1 MIYFQTCGWL
11 CGILEL
17 CFCVIIL
24 VRMHIDKL
32 YFSKLVHS
40 TNLYKK
46 RYFMVVLIYGNLVTL
61 LSIVFVDDWYTC
73 KIPNCLTIFE
83 IVIPKIFC
91 FCFCIRE
98 THSILCK
105 DGVSDMIF
113 LYLLWRGRWN
123 KKSLLL
129 RLSIHLYTLDW
140 SRGDPNGWPAWYWL
154 GSQSRTPCS
163 TLAWQADSYLT
174 TLGFPSKCI
183 PHIER
188 AEWRK
193 HNNLLRSGHQLARII
208 EKTIRNRISSTRYF
222 EKPKMRGLLQKWFAT
237 RLSTA

>member
-1 MIYFQTCGWL
+1 MFDYFWNCDTQDFLFLFLHPWNTQHTMQRWGQRHD
-11 CGILEL
+11 
-17 CFCVIIL
+17 F
-24 VRMHIDKL
+24 
-32 YFSKLVHS
+32 
-40 TNLYKK
+40 
-46 RYFMVVLIYGNLVTL
+46 
-61 LSIVFVDDWYTC
+61 FVSSVERQ
-73 KIPNCLTIFE
+73 I
-83 IVIPKIFC
+83 
-91 FCFCIRE
+91 
-98 THSILCK
+98 
-105 DGVSDMIF
+105 
-113 LYLLWRGRWN
+113 N